1 MISFSFNIDN
11 PRPKS
16 NGLESIDYILTEKKI
31 SKNWAF
37 ACQLTN
43 ERSLDRLFDI
53 FLNIGW
59 SGESHAG
66 PRFSITVL
74 GWFFNIAIFNV
85 NHWNYEEG
93 RWYREDEG
101 DEE

>member
-1 MISFSFNIDN
+1 MINFSFNIDN

-37 ACQLTN
+37 ECQLTN
-43 ERSLDRLFDI
+43 ERS
-53 FLNIGW
+53 
-59 SGESHAG
+59 
-66 PRFSITVL
+66 
-74 GWFFNIAIFNV
+74 
-85 NHWNYEEG
+85 WNYEEG